1 MLAQITKWVHQS
13 PLSAL
18 LLKCI
23 NATWAQMIAA
33 ALLGAVGTLGF
44 APYHQWVLL
53 LISLSFEIFLLTRL
67 RCKKHV
73 FCSLL
78 IYFTALN
85 ALTLEWLNFVMTGF
99 GQLPLI
105 ASWLIELLFSA
116 YLAIFHAL
124 LGTLAFSLALKRL
137 KPQAANSTAA
147 APAPAV
153 PVQCAE
159 STTNAAATA
168 ADAEAEDDEDYDD
181 SDALPQRGM
190 AALGEERELTGGAL
204 PGWVP
209 NSEQLS
215 GVSIKGYPCFK
226 LGQHEVRFYQ
236 NAFVLCFLPLA
247 LIGADFIIGWLFTGF
262 PWMYLGYG
270 LLDSPFSAYVPLVG
284 VRGLS
289 FIILLCAGA
298 LALTVERSYVYLP
311 IAGVLF
317 LGALFT
323 QGISYVKELPPVT
336 MAGVQGN
343 IAQAIKWDPR
353 NTLPTIDKYLNLTT
367 PLIGSNDLIIWPESA
382 LPVFIG
388 QVEPLMADLNR
399 YSYERHSPIL
409 VGIQRYEPPRTS
421 FNSIFMLGQAAEL
434 AAAQVYDKRALV
446 PFGEVIPLE
455 SQLRSLGPLF
465 NFPMSSF
472 TRGAYE
478 QAQLQLT
485 LAAKD
490 NTATSTADSTKDT
503 GSAEATNSANRANDA
518 SRTLNFVPAI
528 CYESIFPELIADMA
542 DESTNGIIMVSND
555 SWYGDTRGPAEHLAI
570 ARIRALELQKPMMRV
585 TNSGITAYID
595 AQGHIVKRLP
605 QNVDGVLQVDFVP
618 TQGQTPYGHLGNLP
632 LYALLLLTAIV
643 GWALR
648 RRTLTLEQASL
659 STLIRP

>member
-399 YSYERHSPIL
+399 YAYERHSPIL

-421 FNSIFMLGQAAEL
+421 FNSIFLLGQASDL

-446 PFGEVIPLE
+446 PFGEVIPME
-455 SQLRSLGPLF
+455 SQLRKLGPLF

-472 TRGAYE
+472 TKGAYD
-478 QAQLQLT
+478 QAQLKLNQV
-485 LAAKD
+485 AA
-490 NTATSTADSTKDT
+490 
-503 GSAEATNSANRANDA
+503 EC
-518 SRTLNFVPAI
+518 TLNFVPAI
-528 CYESIFPELIADMA
+528 CYESIFPELIAAMA
-542 DESTNGIIMVSND
+542 DESTNGTIMVSND
-555 SWYGDTRGPAEHLAI
+555 SWYGDTRGPQEHLAI
-570 ARIRALELQKPMMRV
+570 ARMRALELQKPMMRV

-595 AQGHIVKRLP
+595 AQGKVVKRLP
-605 QNVDGVLQVDFVP
+605 QNVDGVLQVEFVP
-618 TQGQTPYGHLGNLP
+618 TQGQTPYGRFGNLP
-632 LYALLLLTAIV
+632 LYVLIVLVAALGL
-643 GWALR
+643 ALR
-648 RRTLTLEQASL
+648 RRDITAEQESL